1 MSTAKQ
7 RLCTKLGIS
16 ESSLKGGNIF
26 SPEKTN
32 KNLANDSKIS
42 KGEKAIKYFSTAN
55 VSKKGS
61 TTGTSAYQ
69 NYRIDILVPNSDP
82 PKPLITPDNC
92 SKKFYNRSSTINSN
106 NLTSSPFKTTKD
118 LSSTLGSSKRSCANT
133 SHLDNL
139 SYNIKLS
146 NVEVYSPVVK
156 AKAKRETE
164 LTGKSIIT
172 IYLL

>member
-26 SPEKTN
+26 SPEKVS
-32 KNLANDSKIS
+32 KGLANENKLS
-42 KGEKAIKYFSTAN
+42 KGEKAIKYFSSAN
-55 VSKKGS
+55 VTKKGS
-61 TTGTSAYQ
+61 SSGTSAYQ

-82 PKPLITPDNC
+82 PKALITPDN
-92 SKKFYNRSSTINSN
+92 SKKFYNRSSTLNSS
-106 NLTSSPFKTTKD
+106 NLASSPFKTNKD
-118 LSSTLGSSKRSCANT
+118 LSSTLGSSKRSAANT

-146 NVEVYSPVVK
+146 NVDVYSPIVK

-164 LTGKSIIT
+164 LTGKFNNCNNK
-172 IYLL
+172 